1 MLVFPFAPQI
11 DLKETVLLKLDAKKV
26 DLSSLVVSPDRSR
39 VACTSADKKYA
50 LLDGKRF
57 GPFVATAPPV
67 FSGDSRSFA
76 FAAMRD
82 NQQGGEMYLN
92 GEYVKTE
99 YEVTRVLRL
108 GDSGPIAWTERG
120 KPGVRLCTNEFK
132 TEWMPRLV
140 RSAFSTD
147 GKGFSF
153 IFTALPK
160 DAADNPPEFL
170 MQGNTPAVPRARTL
184 NCFPAP
190 GGLNF
195 LSVHLD
201 VQFNSSAPADTGF
214 GDWNGQRFVYLGK
227 VVGLPVFNTSG
238 SAWAVRSEYTGVTPK
253 GNMQFSK
260 YTTSAGSVRELDIQ
274 NGFSFRPGSES
285 YVLCGK
291 RGDDFF
297 IKKSP
302 ALAVPYADFPGLDVA
317 PREFYRGAAW
327 SGNNVI
333 LLFQSKKTKPSLFF
347 EGKGLVD
354 LNVEEAMPA
363 SLSVSP
369 DGKYLALN
377 VTKND
382 LPRVMVI
389 PVDNPLQMT
398 LVGKED
404 FVVDQPEKAAPLW
417 IDNRSLR
424 FLGLRKGQL
433 LRMDATIKD

>member
-1 MLVFPFAPQI
+1 MLVFPFSPQI
-11 DLKETVLLKLDAKKV
+11 DLKETVLLKLDPKKV
-26 DLSSLVVSPDRSR
+26 DLSSLVVSPDRAR
-39 VACTSADKKYA
+39 VACTSADKKFA

-57 GPFVATAPPV
+57 GPFVAAAPPV

-82 NQQGGEMYLN
+82 EQLGGEMYLN

-120 KPGVRLCTNEFK
+120 KPGVRLCTSEFK
-132 TEWMPRLV
+132 TAWMPKLV

-153 IFTALPK
+153 IFTAVPK
-160 DAADNPPEFL
+160 DISDNPPEFL
-170 MQGNTPAVPRARTL
+170 MQGNTAPVPRARTL

-190 GGLNF
+190 GGVNY

-201 VQFNSSAPADTGF
+201 VKFDSNAPADTGF
-214 GDWNGQRFVYLGK
+214 GDWNGQRFAYLGK
-227 VVGLPVFNTSG
+227 VVGLPIFNTSG
-238 SAWAVRSEYTGVTPK
+238 SAWAVRSEYTGVTPN

-260 YTTSAGSVRELDIQ
+260 YTTSAGAVKELDIQ
-274 NGFSFRPGSES
+274 GGFSFRPGSEDF
-285 YVLCGK
+285 VVCGK

-302 ALAVPYADFPGLDVA
+302 ALAVPYTQFPGLDVA
-317 PREFYRGAAW
+317 PREFYRGVAW
-327 SGNNVI
+327 SGKNVI
-333 LLFQSKKTKPSLFF
+333 LLFQSKRTNPVLFI
-347 EGKGLVD
+347 EGKGMVD
-354 LNVEEAMPA
+354 LNVDQAMPA

-377 VTKND
+377 VLKND
-382 LPRVMVI
+382 LPRVMVL
-389 PVDNPLQMT
+389 PLDDPQQMM

-404 FVVDQPEKAAPLW
+404 FVVDQPEKVAPLW

-424 FLGLRKGQL
+424 FLALRKAQL
-433 LRMDATIKD
+433 MRMDATIKD